1 MEKKPK
7 ANGRNK
13 SISKTKSNLQQKK
26 CRRSKVETK
35 KTDVQKNE
43 SSKQSI
49 SSINESISTKPKY
62 DFSDDSS
69 ENELNLIDDSS
80 KANLRESDLKW
91 QGKSVQLKEMK
102 VNIKRMRNKPKDGN
116 STLQTN
122 QHEMKD
128 KSHHFLNS
136 EQYRNEENNAPPPY
150 GYSLFLQ
157 DNILDAV
164 QNKDGGKLMSEESE
178 AFFWEWI
185 LKRE

>member
-7 ANGRNK
+7 ANSRNN
-13 SISKTKSNLQQKK
+13 SISKTKSKLKQKK

-35 KTDVQKNE
+35 KSDIQKNGLP
-43 SSKQSI
+43 KQII

-62 DFSDDSS
+62 DFSDDGS
-69 ENELNLIDDSS
+69 ENELNLITDSS
-80 KANLRESDLKW
+80 KAKLKESDLTW

-102 VNIKRMRNKPKDGN
+102 VNIKRMRNKSKDGN

-122 QHEMKD
+122 EHEMKD
-128 KSHHFLNS
+128 KSHHLLNG
-136 EQYRNEENNAPPPY
+136 EQYQNEENNAPQPY
-150 GYSLFLQ
+150 GYSPFLQ

-164 QNKDGGKLMSEESE
+164 ENKDGGKLMSEESE

>member
-122 QHEMKD
+122 QNEMKD

>member
-1 MEKKPK
+1 MEKKSK
-7 ANGRNK
+7 AKGRNK
-13 SISKTKSNLQQKK
+13 SISKTKSKLKQKT
-26 CRRSKVETK
+26 CRRSKVEIEK
-35 KTDVQKNE
+35 SDIQKNE
-43 SSKQSI
+43 LQKLSI
-49 SSINESISTKPKY
+49 SNKDESISMKPKY

-69 ENELNLIDDSS
+69 ENELNLINDSS
-80 KANLRESDLKW
+80 NTNLKESDLKW

-102 VNIKRMRNKPKDGN
+102 VNIKRMRNKSKDGN

-128 KSHHFLNS
+128 NTHHLLNC
-136 EQYRNEENNAPPPY
+136 EQYRNEENNALPPY
-150 GYSLFLQ
+150 GYSPFLQ